1 LGFSVRPSKRFTGSL
16 VLPGDK
22 SISHRGVMVA
32 SLASGTTV
40 IKNIL
45 RSDDTLA
52 TIEALRALGVGIE
65 ESADEIAVTGL
76 GLSGFKKPAGPV
88 FMRDSGTSMRIML
101 GILAGQPFD
110 TVLTAGKGLSK
121 RPMRRVTEP
130 LGMMGGRFEGKDN
143 ANFAPITVR
152 GSKLNPIDYV
162 SPVAS
167 AQVKSAILFAG
178 LYTDGT
184 TSVSEPHRSRDHTER
199 MLKAFGAEISI
210 DGLKVSVKGGASLR
224 ARELD
229 VPGDISSAAFFLL
242 GAAIVKGSSIRLDS
256 VGINPTRTGIIDI
269 LRDMGANINI
279 ENEREVASEPVGD
292 IIAEYGGLRGVTVE
306 GDLIPRTIDELPAVM
321 IAAAFASGT
330 TVIKG
335 AQELKIK
342 ETDRISSMAANL
354 KNMGAKFSLRGDD
367 IFIEGSDNL
376 RGITAMSFGDH
387 RTAMSMLIAGLAA
400 KGETTVDDTDCIAK
414 SYPDFI
420 EHLGRLT

>member
-1 LGFSVRPSKRFTGSL
+1 
-16 VLPGDK
+16 
-22 SISHRGVMVA
+22 MVA

-45 RSDDTLA
+45 RSDDTLT
-52 TIEALRALGVGIE
+52 TIEALRVLGVGIK

-110 TVLTAGKGLSK
+110 AVLTAGKGLSK

-130 LGMMGGRFEGKDN
+130 LGMMGARFEGKDN

-152 GSKLNPIDYV
+152 GGKLKPIDYV
-162 SPVAS
+162 SPVSS

-178 LYTDGT
+178 LYTDGI

-199 MLKAFGAEISI
+199 MLKAFGADVSI
-210 DGLKVSVKGGASLR
+210 DGLKVSVKGGAPLR
-224 ARELD
+224 AQKLD

-242 GAAIVKGSSIRLDS
+242 GAAIIKGSSIRLDS

-269 LRDMGANINI
+269 LRAMGANIRI

-367 IFIEGSDNL
+367 IIIEGSENL
-376 RGITAMSFGDH
+376 KGITAMSFGDH

-400 KGETTVDDTDCIAK
+400 KGETIVDDTGCIAK
-414 SYPDFI
+414 SYPDFVK
-420 EHLGRLT
+420 HLGQLT

>member
-1 LGFSVRPSKRFTGSL
+1 
-16 VLPGDK
+16 
-22 SISHRGVMVA
+22 MVA

-45 RSDDTLA
+45 RSDDTLT
-52 TIEALRALGVGIE
+52 TIEALRVLGVGIK

-110 TVLTAGKGLSK
+110 AVLTAGKGLSK

-130 LGMMGGRFEGKDN
+130 LGMMGARFEGKDN

-152 GSKLNPIDYV
+152 GGKLKPIDYV
-162 SPVAS
+162 SPVSS

-178 LYTDGT
+178 LYTDGI

-199 MLKAFGAEISI
+199 MLKAFGADVSI
-210 DGLKVSVKGGASLR
+210 DGLKVSVKGGAPLR
-224 ARELD
+224 AQELD

-242 GAAIVKGSSIRLDS
+242 GAAIIKGSSIRLDS

-269 LRDMGANINI
+269 LRAMGANIRI

-367 IFIEGSDNL
+367 IIIEGSENL
-376 RGITAMSFGDH
+376 KGITAMSFGDH

-400 KGETTVDDTDCIAK
+400 KGETIVDDTGCIAK
-414 SYPDFI
+414 SYPDFVK
-420 EHLGRLT
+420 HLGQLT

>member
-1 LGFSVRPSKRFTGSL
+1 MGFSVRPSKRFTGSL
-16 VLPGDK
+16 ILPGDK
-22 SISHRGVMVA
+22 SISHRAVMVA

-45 RSDDTLA
+45 RSDDTLT
-52 TIEALRALGVGIE
+52 TIEALRVLGVGIK

-110 TVLTAGKGLSK
+110 AVLTAGKGLSK

-130 LGMMGGRFEGKDN
+130 LGMMGARFEGKDN

-152 GSKLNPIDYV
+152 GGKLKPIDYV
-162 SPVAS
+162 SPVSS

-178 LYTDGT
+178 LYTDGI

-199 MLKAFGAEISI
+199 MLKAFGADVSI
-210 DGLKVSVKGGASLR
+210 DGLKVSVKGGAPLR
-224 ARELD
+224 AQKLD

-242 GAAIVKGSSIRLDS
+242 GAAIIKGSSIRLDS

-269 LRDMGANINI
+269 LRAMGANIRI

-367 IFIEGSDNL
+367 IIIEGSENL
-376 RGITAMSFGDH
+376 KGITAMSFGDH

-400 KGETTVDDTDCIAK
+400 KGETIVDDTGCIAK
-414 SYPDFI
+414 SYPDFVK
-420 EHLGRLT
+420 HLGQLT

>member
-1 LGFSVRPSKRFTGSL
+1 
-16 VLPGDK
+16 
-22 SISHRGVMVA
+22 MVA

-152 GSKLNPIDYV
+152 GGKLNPIDYV

-178 LYTDGT
+178 LYTGGT

-199 MLKAFGAEISI
+199 MLKAFGADISI

-242 GAAIVKGSSIRLDS
+242 GAAIVKGSSIRLNS

>member
-1 LGFSVRPSKRFTGSL
+1 MGFSVRPSKRFTGSL

>member
-1 LGFSVRPSKRFTGSL
+1 
-16 VLPGDK
+16 
-22 SISHRGVMVA
+22 MVA

-45 RSDDTLA
+45 RSDDTLT
-52 TIEALRALGVGIE
+52 TIEALRVLGVGIK

-110 TVLTAGKGLSK
+110 AVLTAGKGLSK

-130 LGMMGGRFEGKDN
+130 LGMMGARFEGKDN

-152 GSKLNPIDYV
+152 GGKLKPIDYV
-162 SPVAS
+162 SPVSS

-178 LYTDGT
+178 LYTDGI

-199 MLKAFGAEISI
+199 MLKAFGADVSI
-210 DGLKVSVKGGASLR
+210 DGLKVSVKGGAPLR
-224 ARELD
+224 AQKLD

-242 GAAIVKGSSIRLDS
+242 GAAIIKGSSIRLDS

-269 LRDMGANINI
+269 LRAMGANIRI
-279 ENEREVASEPVGD
+279 ENEREVATEPVGD

-367 IFIEGSDNL
+367 IIIEGSENL
-376 RGITAMSFGDH
+376 KGITAMSFGDH

-400 KGETTVDDTDCIAK
+400 KGETIVDDTGCIAK
-414 SYPDFI
+414 SYPDFVK
-420 EHLGRLT
+420 HLGQLT

>member
-1 LGFSVRPSKRFTGSL
+1 MGFSVRPSKRFAGSL
-16 VLPGDK
+16 ILPGDK
-22 SISHRGVMVA
+22 SISHRAVMVA

-45 RSDDTLA
+45 RSDDTLT
-52 TIEALRALGVGIE
+52 TIEALRVLGVGIK

-76 GLSGFKKPAGPV
+76 GLSGFKKPDSPI

-101 GILAGQPFD
+101 GILSGQPFD

-130 LGMMGGRFEGKDN
+130 LGMMGARFEGKDN

-152 GSKLNPIDYV
+152 GGKLKPIDYV
-162 SPVAS
+162 SPVSS

-178 LYTDGT
+178 LYTSGI

-199 MLKAFGAEISI
+199 MLKAFGADVSV
-210 DGLKVSVKGGASLR
+210 DGLKVSVKGGAPLR
-224 ARELD
+224 AQELD

-242 GAAIVKGSSIRLDS
+242 GAAIIKGSSIRLDS

-269 LRDMGANINI
+269 LRAMGANIRI

-321 IAAAFASGT
+321 IAAAFASGA

-367 IFIEGSDNL
+367 IIIEGSENL
-376 RGITAMSFGDH
+376 KGITAMSFGDH

-400 KGETTVDDTDCIAK
+400 KGETIVDDTGCIAK
-414 SYPDFI
+414 SYPDFVK
-420 EHLGRLT
+420 HLGQLT